1 MATSTPNYG
10 LHQWGS
16 QERPLRTEF
25 NQDFQ
30 KIDTGLGKTLENY
43 DALPRMGYNFYEL
56 YLKNYHTYQYPGSM
70 QGLLVETFRYQDL
83 IQSMTG
89 GLYIRDNALCLDGA
103 GSIGTMTT
111 HKLGVDCKHWSRVF
125 GWVRFSDGLAYLSV
139 NGTPL
144 GVDARQT
151 CKTSDGINCS
161 ERQFSGQ
168 VSGSSSAS
176 IEIRV
181 ECGTA
186 NSVKVY
192 EYGVLFL

>member
-1 MATSTPNYG
+1 MAEYTPNCG

-16 QERPLRTEF
+16 QERPLRTDF
-25 NQDFQ
+25 NENFQ
-30 KIDTGLGKTLENY
+30 KIAAGLGKTLENY
-43 DALPRMGYNFYEL
+43 DALPHMGYNFYEL
-56 YLKNYHTYQYPGSM
+56 YLKNYHTYQSPGSM

-103 GSIGTMTT
+103 GSSGTMTT
-111 HKLGVDCKHWSRVF
+111 YSLGTRCSHWSRVF
-125 GWVRFSDGLAYLSV
+125 AWVRFSDGLVSLSV

-144 GVDARQT
+144 EVDSRTT

-161 ERQFSGQ
+161 ERHFSGP
-168 VSGSSSAS
+168 VSGTSWAS
-176 IEIRV
+176 TAIHV
-181 ECGTA
+181 ECGTSS
-186 NSVKVY
+186 SVKVY